1 MKINI
6 DVDACVGC
14 GSCVALCPEVF
25 QLGADEKAYVVDI
38 AKCSDCDCSAAADI
52 CPVEAITIEK

>member
-25 QLGADEKAYVVDI
+25 QLGEDEKAYVVDVG
-38 AKCSDCDCSAAADI
+38 KCSTCDCDAAADI
-52 CPVEAITIEK
+52 CPVEAITVEK